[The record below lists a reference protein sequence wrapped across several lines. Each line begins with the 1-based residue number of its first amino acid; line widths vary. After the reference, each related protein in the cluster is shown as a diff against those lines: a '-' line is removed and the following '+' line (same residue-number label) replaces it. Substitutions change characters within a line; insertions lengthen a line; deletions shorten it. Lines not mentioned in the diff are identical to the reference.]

1 MKQLTLT
8 ISTAALLLFS
18 CNNGEVKTESTAKDS
33 AAATTTTEPAK
44 ETPAPM
50 PDSATMAK
58 AWQDFAT
65 PGANHKWMEKMN
77 GTWESE
83 VSQWMDPAAPP
94 IKSKAVIVQS
104 MLMGG
109 RYASTKF
116 TGTMMGAPFEGMGL
130 MGYDNSKK
138 LFVSTWIDNMG
149 TGIIKMTGTYD
160 EATKMLTL
168 KGVQTD
174 PISGKDTDIR
184 EEMKV
189 IDDDSYTM
197 SMYGTGLDGKEA
209 KFMEGT
215 FKRKK

>member
-44 ETPAPM
+44 APPAPM

>member
-1 MKQLTLT
+1 
-8 ISTAALLLFS
+8 
-18 CNNGEVKTESTAKDS
+18 
-33 AAATTTTEPAK
+33 
-44 ETPAPM
+44 M